1 MESRAKELRA
11 RGRRIFWF
19 SMVGA
24 GVIHGAIFIGLQR
37 HHVDVSLESAIRDE
51 VEGES
56 RILDFIDVHF
66 GPPEIFRDDGTIWQ
80 EPPERVLEARNVEL
94 LEINLPPE
102 CGSSERRGIVPAQ
115 ARLRLELNAAG
126 RVTNAELAPA
136 TGNPCRDGMMTA
148 IAERLWYHWLPNRAF
163 AAPVELIQP
172 MMVVAAVAGADG

>member
-24 GVIHGAIFIGLQR
+24 GVIHGAVFFALQR
-37 HHVDVSLESAIRDE
+37 HQVDVSLESATRDE

-56 RILDFIDVHF
+56 RILNFVNVHF
-66 GPPEIFRDDGTIWQ
+66 GPPAILGDDGTTWQ

-102 CGSSERRGIVPAQ
+102 CGSRERRGIVPAQ

-126 RVTNAELAPA
+126 RVTNAKLAPA

-148 IAERLWYHWLPNRAF
+148 IAARLWYDWLPNRTF

-172 MMVVAAVAGADG
+172 MTVVAAVD